1 MSNWK
6 GAAAICINENNELL
20 MVAQE
25 KPNHPELWSVPSGGL
40 EGGETFEECCV
51 REVLEE
57 TGYEVE
63 ILGQV
68 HEHDTVTYGVD
79 VHIKYFAVQL
89 VGGEKK
95 LQDPDNLIVDV
106 AWKPVAKMDD
116 LFMLFEEERKI
127 LLRYI
132 EDGVL
137 KVN

>member
-68 HEHDTVTYGVD
+68 HEYDTVTYGVD

-106 AWKPVAKMDD
+106 AWKPAAKMDD